1 MNKDRRRIDLRD
13 GLSSGREESHR
24 QAAAVRMRLVP
35 DLKSA
40 AGMVSIPKVG
50 ILSAP
55 IGTTLL
61 SGDTLA
67 ADALDIVARMISVG
81 QPHRAV
87 PLTGALCLAVACRV
101 PGSVA
106 HDLVRQGDLTRP
118 VRIGH
123 PSGSILVAAE
133 VIQDGNG
140 LRVPFAT
147 VFRTARRL
155 FQGEVLYVATEAV
168 LHE

>member
-13 GLSSGREESHR
+13 GLSSGRGESHR

-55 IGTTLL
+55 MGTTLL

-67 ADALDIVARMISVG
+67 ADAPDIVARMISVG

-101 PGSVA
+101 P
-106 HDLVRQGDLTRP
+106 RQRGT
-118 VRIGH
+118 
-123 PSGSILVAAE
+123 
-133 VIQDGNG
+133 
-140 LRVPFAT
+140 
-147 VFRTARRL
+147 
-155 FQGEVLYVATEAV
+155 
-168 LHE
+168 

>member
-1 MNKDRRRIDLRD
+1 
-13 GLSSGREESHR
+13 
-24 QAAAVRMRLVP
+24 MRLVP

-55 IGTTLL
+55 MGTTLL

-123 PSGSILVAAE
+123 PSGSILVAGRSDPGWERPPRA
-133 VIQDGNG
+133 VRDGVPDCPPAVPGRGAVRRDRSPAKING
-140 LRVPFAT
+140 LIDRAGAFQSA
-147 VFRTARRL
+147 ALRL
-155 FQGEVLYVATEAV
+155 SLV
-168 LHE
+168 

>member
-1 MNKDRRRIDLRD
+1 
-13 GLSSGREESHR
+13 
-24 QAAAVRMRLVP
+24 
-35 DLKSA
+35 
-40 AGMVSIPKVG
+40 
-50 ILSAP
+50 
-55 IGTTLL
+55 
-61 SGDTLA
+61 
-67 ADALDIVARMISVG
+67 
-81 QPHRAV
+81 V

-106 HDLVRQGDLTRP
+106 HDLVRQGDPTRP

-140 LRVPFAT
+140 FRVPFAT

-155 FQGEVLYVATEAV
+155 FQGEVLYVPPEAV
-168 LHE
+168 LHK